1 MDSDI
6 EEFKYEDSDDELDDT
21 PENNKWKINKS
32 YMNKVIYNKDI
43 VQDLVNYANNLV
55 LFYET
60 KIDAIKKLMK
70 SKQSDNKKNFISDL
84 TIQDEQKTNIG
95 NMILNDSVAKNV
107 PIDDLN
113 KMIEGYYSE
122 IGNKKDEV
130 MKQDYDDRNK
140 TIKYILL
147 IKEYEE
153 NIKQIQNSLPGVV
166 SRKYDKVN
174 EEKNKEDHGFSGGR
188 GANDDVRFTI
198 EVTNNYSN
206 VTNTFIY
213 LEKNSITNPYFI
225 FLFLNLILTIQR
237 CLNNPSTISHNDL
250 LLINE
255 LENYINMMKYNSSNV
270 LTGGA
275 KVTLS
280 NGSEYE
286 GELNSNGIP
295 NGNGIVKHKNGNIYE
310 GQLINGKANGKGILT
325 NPNGSKYEGE
335 WVDDKPNG
343 KGILTYPNGSKYEGE
358 WVDDKPNGSGTM
370 VKVLNGKKS
379 EFTGTFQDGNK
390 VKGKTTY
397 EDGSSFEGEYQN
409 GIQYKGVFTN
419 KNGEIYA
426 QHKGDGIL
434 YDKNGS
440 PFTGD
445 FSDGYGT
452 TQQWVNGVIPGNQ
465 NPQTQPVVSNNPPP
479 SANNQQVNNLFL
491 QAQNQTQ
498 NVNNAIAPQI
508 SELCGTIKNTV
519 NDIAAINAQKD
530 SLREDIKEKLDT
542 LKASGETLVNS
553 SSNCVN
559 NLNNYIDEINNNL
572 NNASDL
578 LENINNNLQKTGTE
592 MSDLKNGVTNIDK
605 ELADEEKNRNAMLQK
620 DDEFLENMFTDLDIL
635 GEGIMITPKD
645 SFIETNIKKNYVKN
659 NLYEFVQICKKL
671 DSVPRWR
678 MMISTLIV
686 SYLRAYVKDPN
697 SDKNINVIPS
707 YDYFNL
713 VLMGTPGVGK
723 SYTADIVGEALKWSG
738 FLTIG
743 TRKDIKK
750 PDIVGSY
757 TGQTAPKVYSELTQC
772 LGKVVFIDEAYS
784 IAGAKDQVK
793 GTFNEFGQEA
803 LDAITDFT
811 SEHIGYLGFIVAGYE
826 YEMKTQFLDVNVGL
840 PRRFPTVLTLQRY
853 NMKSFWKILE
863 GYIVKFCPINQVKH
877 HHKACFELL
886 NVVFN
891 FQCRPNP
898 EIKMSKNWL
907 ELWDGSTLMN
917 VETNIKVNMCSKNR
931 EQNIMSVPIF
941 KLADFNT
948 KIANIESAPII
959 GETVEALPYTKFFDK
974 INQVTATFIKACCIY
989 KFTGIRNGDFFRSQ
1003 ADNLTKFSQT
1013 ILSNKILNPSGKYIP
1028 TEDKKKNGGNIDWIQ
1043 YVYFELYF
1051 SENPNQK
1058 VKNIDYIF
1066 KDVTAGG
1073 NYRKKNYSVKHKR
1086 NKKYTKKNRG
1096 KGKNKNAK
1104 TLNRHKYKK
1113 QKYTRKNSANKI
1125 GGGPEEDYK
1134 TLLDSLEKID
1144 SVYNKKDSW
1153 SNEEAKNIPK
1163 TLKSTTLEQ
1172 LKQLSPE
1179 NINSL
1184 REKIN
1189 SIISENQQK
1198 TDQEVRKFQED
1209 KIALLENLNTKIENA
1224 LSPGE
1229 EREYENDYE
1238 ESMAK
1243 LPEFERNLAARD
1255 IQTAFRGKQA
1265 RKQVAELKKAKENE
1279 IKEAATKIQSVARGK
1294 KAKQELAELKD
1305 AKETERKTKKQDL
1318 IFDIVSIDF
1327 SNFRD
1332 TIRFVD
1338 NIIRVQ
1344 LEDVNEADKPLK
1356 TAELKELFKDYQ
1368 ADYNM
1373 YLEKFDM
1380 CEEVNNDSFQTFIYT
1395 YILLMC
1401 YVEAYNQSIKKEGPF
1416 NIDSWWFFSH
1426 TDFKDIIN
1434 NLNIE
1439 TIMKKYN
1446 ELRKI
1451 VEVAPPSPSP
1461 SSNVTFEA
1469 EEKVASTVT
1478 PSEEI

>member
-1 MDSDI
+1 MDSSI

-21 PENNKWKINKS
+21 PENNKWQINKS
-32 YMNKVIYNKDI
+32 YINKVIYHKDV
-43 VQDLVNYANNLV
+43 VQDLVNYSNNLV

-60 KIDAIKKLMK
+60 KIDSINKLMK

-84 TIQDEQKTNIG
+84 TIQDEQITNIG
-95 NMILNDSVAKNV
+95 NMITNHSIAKKV
-107 PIDDLN
+107 PTDELN
-113 KMIEGYYSE
+113 KMIQGYYSE
-122 IGNKKDEV
+122 IGSKKEDV

-153 NIKQIQNSLPGVV
+153 NIKQIQNSIPGVV
-166 SRKYDKVN
+166 SRKYDKVI
-174 EEKNKEDHGFSGGR
+174 EEKNTEEEDHGFSGGR

-255 LENYINMMKYNSSNV
+255 LENYMNMMKYNSSNI

-275 KVTLS
+275 KVALAS
-280 NGSEYE
+280 GSEYE
-286 GELNSNGIP
+286 GDVDSNGIP
-295 NGNGIVKHKNGNIYE
+295 NGNGIIKYKNGDIYE
-310 GQLINGKANGKGILT
+310 GEIINGKANGKGSFTST
-325 NPNGSKYEGE
+325 NGN
-335 WVDDKPNG
+335 
-343 KGILTYPNGSKYEGE
+343 KYEGE
-358 WVDDKPNGSGTM
+358 WVDDKPNGSGKM
-370 VKVLNGKKS
+370 VKLINGKKS
-379 EFTGTFQDGNK
+379 EYIGK
-390 VKGKTTY
+390 VENGKKTNGITTY
-397 EDGSSFEGEYQN
+397 EDGSKFEGEYQN
-409 GIQYKGVFTN
+409 GFRNKGVFTN
-419 KNGEIYA
+419 KNGDIYA
-426 QHKGDGIL
+426 QYKGDGIV
-434 YDKNGS
+434 YDKNGA

-445 FSDGYGT
+445 LNSGYNT
-452 TQQWVNGVIPGNQ
+452 TDQYVNGIMKGKPV
-465 NPQTQPVVSNNPPP
+465 QTQPVVPNPSANNPPP
-479 SANNQQVNNLFL
+479 SLANNQKVNDLFL
-491 QAQNQTQ
+491 QAQKQTQ
-498 NVNNAIAPQI
+498 NVNNAITPQI
-508 SELCGTIKNTV
+508 SELCGAIKNTV
-519 NDIAAINAQKD
+519 NDISAINAQKD
-530 SLREDIKEKLDT
+530 SLREDIKEKLNS

-559 NLNNYIDEINNNL
+559 NLNNYIDEMNKNVK
-572 NNASDL
+572 NASDL
-578 LENINNNLQKTGTE
+578 LENINNNLQKTGKE
-592 MSDLKNGVTNIDK
+592 MADLKKEGTNIDK

-620 DDEFLENMFTDLDIL
+620 NDEFLENIFADLDIPV
-635 GEGIMITPKD
+635 EGMTISPRD
-645 SFIETNIKKNYVKN
+645 YFIETNIKTNYVKN
-659 NLYEFVQICKKL
+659 NLYEFIQICKKL

-697 SDKNINVIPS
+697 SDKHINVIPS

-743 TRKDIKK
+743 TRRDVKK

-784 IAGAKDQVK
+784 IAGAKDKVK

-863 GYIVKFCPINQVKH
+863 GYIVKFCPINQIKH

-886 NVVFN
+886 NVIFN

-1013 ILSNKILNPSGKYIP
+1013 ILSNKILNPSGKYIS
-1028 TEDKKKNGGNIDWIQ
+1028 TDDKKKNGGNIDWIQ

-1058 VKNIDYIF
+1058 VKNIDYMF
-1066 KDVTAGG
+1066 KDVAAGG
-1073 NYRKKNYSVKHKR
+1073 NYRKKNYTVKHKR

-1096 KGKNKNAK
+1096 KGKNKNVK
-1104 TLNRHKYKK
+1104 TLNRNKYKK

-1134 TLLDSLEKID
+1134 TLLDSLEKMD
-1144 SVYNKKDSW
+1144 SVYNKNGSW

-1189 SIISENQQK
+1189 SIISENQRQ
-1198 TDQEVRKFQED
+1198 TDKEVRKFQED

-1238 ESMAK
+1238 EAMAK
-1243 LPEFERNLAARD
+1243 LPEFERKLAARD

-1279 IKEAATKIQSVARGK
+1279 IKEEAATKIQSVARGK

-1446 ELRKI
+1446 ELRTI